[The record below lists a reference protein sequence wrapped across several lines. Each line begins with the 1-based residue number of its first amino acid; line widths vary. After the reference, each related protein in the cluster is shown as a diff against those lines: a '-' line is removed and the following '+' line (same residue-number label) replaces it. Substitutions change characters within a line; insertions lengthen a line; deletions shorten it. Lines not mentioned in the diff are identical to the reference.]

1 MLKLPDPILATSVDL
16 ARWLRD
22 GDRILVGQGSG
33 EPVALMRLLAEAA
46 RERSRLT
53 AIIGASLGPL
63 GGAEHGLAFESY
75 GALGTAAQLP
85 EASLTILPLHYSQF
99 IARIVDGRLPCDV
112 VFVQLSAPDDQ
123 GRVYLGMGDLHL
135 LDAAR
140 RARVVCA
147 EINPHTPRMAGTLW
161 PGEVPVHVTVLAGG
175 VPPAPALGEATAE
188 DRAIAAHVA
197 SLVPDRA
204 VLQLGIGRLPDT
216 IARALKGHRDL
227 GLHSGTLTD
236 SIAALIQSGALTN
249 ACKEIDAG
257 LSVAGVIFGGR
268 ETLDH
273 LRQDAA
279 IEARPTAYTH
289 AAANISRLSRFCAIN
304 SAVEVDL
311 TGQIN
316 AESAGGRRVGGTGGQ
331 VDFTRGAQGAR
342 GGRAIVALPAT
353 ARSGAVSRIVP
364 RVSHV
369 TIARSD
375 ADTVVTEWGIAE
387 LAGCPLEERAR
398 RMIDIAAPQVRED
411 LSRYWRDEGR
421 AHHG

>member
-1 MLKLPDPILATSVDL
+1 MELPDPATATSAHLV
-16 ARWLRD
+16 RWLRD

-33 EPVALMRLLAEAA
+33 EPAVLMRLLAEAA
-46 RERSRLT
+46 AERLRLT

-63 GGAEHGLAFESY
+63 GGAERGLMYESC

-85 EASLTILPLHYSQF
+85 EAALTVLPLHYSQF
-99 IARIVDGRLPCDV
+99 IGRIVDGRVPCDV
-112 VFVQLSAPDDQ
+112 VFVQLSPPDDQ
-123 GRVYLGMGDLHL
+123 GRVFLGMGDLHL
-135 LDAAR
+135 IDAAR

-147 EINPHTPRMAGTLW
+147 EINPYTPHLPGTLW
-161 PGEVPVHVTVLAGG
+161 PDDVPVHVTVTAAGAPMAPAGG
-175 VPPAPALGEATAE
+175 APTAE

-197 SLVPDRA
+197 GLVPDRA

-236 SIAALIQSGALTN
+236 AIAALIQSGALTN
-249 ACKEIDAG
+249 AAKESDAG
-257 LSVAGVIFGGR
+257 LSVTGVIFGGV
-268 ETLDH
+268 EILDH
-273 LRQDAA
+273 VRQDRA
-279 IEARPTAYTH
+279 IEARPAAYTH
-289 AAANISRLSRFCAIN
+289 AAANITRLSRFHAIN

-331 VDFTRGAQGAR
+331 VDFTRGAQGSR
-342 GGRAIVALPAT
+342 GGRAIVALPST
-353 ARSGAVSRIVP
+353 ARGGAVSRIVP
-364 RVSHV
+364 RVSQV

-375 ADTVVTEWGIAE
+375 ADTVVTEWGVAE

-398 RMIDIAAPQVRED
+398 RMIDIAAPQARED
-411 LSRYWRDEGR
+411 LSRYWHDEGR
-421 AHHG
+421 ARHG